1 MNFPVANP
9 LQASAAVTV
18 VVPAYNHGRY
28 VVEAL
33 DSVRNQTFQDWVM
46 IVIDDGSTDDTRAV
60 LEDYQKRVADPRI
73 QVYSQANAGSHATLN
88 RGLDMADTPYLAILN
103 SDDSYAPD
111 RLEKLMKIAVRTGDD
126 SFVVTGVSLID
137 ENSLPIPA
145 DHWWQGMYR
154 GLLARWASCQQMKI
168 ENPAVQTLLWGNFAI
183 STSNFFMSRSVWAR
197 VGRFRNLRYVPDW
210 DYLLRVAAELPAA
223 FVYTP
228 DEELLNYR
236 LHGQNTILGGSLRN
250 HAEAVKVLRTF
261 QRRWVATGHQLAPH
275 AIDRLHYLTRF
286 IRHEHARQMLERQ
299 KTGWVEQVDAVHGE
313 LDRVRLQASQWQTDS
328 QSWHEQARQLALQ
341 SEQWQAESV
350 TWHARADTLQLESDQ
365 WHARADTLQLESA
378 QWHARADTLQFE
390 SAQWQAQSEHW
401 QQQNGHMQSQL
412 AYWQAES
419 GNWQEQVRH
428 LRATLS
434 WRLTAP
440 LRNSKQILRKIVGRF
455 RRLAGRVAVRVQT
468 ANLDGATP
476 YDKWLEEESVAIGRL
491 KAGFEK
497 SMEGLLKTPLIS
509 IIMPVHNTPPDLLRA
524 ALASVQGQWYENWE
538 LCICNDASA
547 QPATRKLLAEFE
559 KADARIK
566 CVHRAES
573 GHIVLASN
581 DAIAIS
587 KGEFLVFLDHD
598 DQLAEHALFMFV
610 QQLNQSPDAD
620 LIYSDED
627 KLDEQGRRCLPF
639 FKPDWSPVLQW
650 SQNYVGHLM
659 CLRRSIVTQLG
670 GFLPGTH
677 GSQDHDLVLRMAAQG
692 AKIVHLPHV
701 LYHWRI
707 HAASTSANPDAK
719 PYAHQAGKQAVAR
732 HLGLRYGEQ
741 FDRVDDSDYAFV
753 YLPRFKVPAGTLVSI
768 IIPTRD
774 KTELLRACI
783 DSIRKQTSH
792 AHYEIIVLD
801 NGSQEAQTKDYF
813 ASLAPDPDVRVI
825 AADIPFNW
833 SRLNN
838 IGRDH
843 AKGQVL
849 VFLNNDTLIIS
860 ADWLQRLTEYALL
873 PDVATVGPLLLYPD
887 DSIQHAG
894 VVVGMGGWADHVFKG
909 EALTH
914 YPSPFISS
922 QLPRNVLANT
932 GACVAIASARFDQLG
947 GFDEAFLIC
956 GSDVELGIRAH
967 KQGYS
972 NVYLPSVRLYHLEGK
987 TRSAE
992 VPEVDFQQS
1001 AAKYAPYREQGDPF
1015 YNLNLDPYRS
1025 TPTPGHPAGSSAGAM

>member
-1 MNFPVANP
+1 MNFPVTNP
-9 LQASAAVTV
+9 LQACATVTV

-28 VVEAL
+28 VAEAL

-60 LEDYQKRVADPRI
+60 LEEYQKRVADPRI
-73 QVYSQANAGSHATLN
+73 RVLSQANAGSHATLN
-88 RGLDMADTPYLAILN
+88 RGLDMAQTPYLAILN
-103 SDDSYAPD
+103 SDDSYAHD
-111 RLEKLMKIAVRTGDD
+111 RLEKLMKIAARIGVDC
-126 SFVVTGVSLID
+126 FVVTGVRLID
-137 ENSLPIPA
+137 ENSLSIPA

-154 GLLARWASCQQMKI
+154 GLLARWTSCQRAQI
-168 ENPAVQTLLWGNFAI
+168 ENPAVQTLLWGNFAV
-183 STSNFFMSRSVWAR
+183 STSNFFMSRSVWVS
-197 VGRFRNLRYVPDW
+197 VGRFKNLRYVPDW
-210 DYLLRVAAELPAA
+210 DYLLRVAAELPTAL
-223 FVYTP
+223 VYTP

-261 QRRWVATGHQLAPH
+261 QRRWLATGHPLAPH

-286 IRHEHARQMLERQ
+286 IRHEHARQLLEKQ
-299 KTGWVEQVDAVHGE
+299 KAGWVEQVAAVHGE
-313 LDRVRLQASQWQTDS
+313 RERMRLEANQWQAQMLIWRERANTL
-328 QSWHEQARQLALQ
+328 QLQ
-341 SEQWQAESV
+341 SEQWQA
-350 TWHARADTLQLESDQ
+350 Q
-365 WHARADTLQLESA
+365 SA
-378 QWHARADTLQFE
+378 
-390 SAQWQAQSEHW
+390 HW
-401 QQQNGHMQSQL
+401 QQQAGQLQTQL

-419 GNWQEQVRH
+419 GNWQEQVRQ

-434 WRLTAP
+434 WRLTAH

-468 ANLDGATP
+468 ANFDGATP

-491 KAGFEK
+491 KAGFGK
-497 SMEGLLKTPLIS
+497 SMEGLLKTPLMS
-509 IIMPVHNTPPDLLRA
+509 IIMPVHNTPPDLLLA

-587 KGEFLVFLDHD
+587 TGEFLVFLDHD

-659 CLRRSIVTQLG
+659 CMRRSIVMQLG

-692 AKIVHLPHV
+692 DKIVHLPHV

-719 PYAHQAGKQAVAR
+719 PYAHHAGKQAVAR

-753 YLPRFKVPAGTLVSI
+753 YLPRFKVPADTLASI

-774 KTELLRACI
+774 KPELLRACI

-801 NGSQEAQTKDYF
+801 NGSQESETKDYF
-813 ASLAPDPDVRVI
+813 ASLARDGDARVI